1 MRRSLIL
8 SACVRLVWAL
18 FILGGPLAA
27 QSIPSPYRYIEE
39 RQELGVF
46 SGPFWGDPGQLDLGP
61 GTGVMAGVRWGIDLS
76 GPLGLEAVGSWV
88 TATRDVV
95 NPRRQEGD
103 RKVGEADVGLLF
115 LDARLRFALTG
126 RRTWHGF
133 QPFVFAGA
141 GVGFDVLGAQ
151 ADDGLILEIERY
163 DYGTQF
169 TGTTGAGFR
178 FMLGR
183 RWVIRADAMLMLY
196 QVDTPRGFF
205 ENPNLELGAI
215 PDSEWV
221 SPTSVSLGLA
231 FRF

>member
-1 MRRSLIL
+1 MRRSPIL
-8 SACVRLVWAL
+8 SSCVLLASAL
-18 FILGGPLAA
+18 FLLAGPLAA

-46 SGPFWGDPGQLDLGP
+46 AAPFWGDPGQLDLGP
-61 GTGVMAGVRWGIDLS
+61 GPGVMAGVRWGIDVS
-76 GPLGLEAVGSWV
+76 GPLGIEAVGTWV
-88 TATRDVV
+88 TATRDVI

-115 LDARLRFALTG
+115 LDARLRLALTG

-133 QPFVFAGA
+133 QPFVLAGA

-151 ADDGLILEIERY
+151 AGDGAVLEPERY
-163 DYGTQF
+163 DFGTQF

-178 FMLGR
+178 FFLGR
-183 RWVIRADAMLMLY
+183 RWVIRADAMLFLY
-196 QVDTPRGFF
+196 QVDTPRGFLD
-205 ENPNLELGAI
+205 NPTLDPGAI
-215 PDSEWV
+215 PESEWV